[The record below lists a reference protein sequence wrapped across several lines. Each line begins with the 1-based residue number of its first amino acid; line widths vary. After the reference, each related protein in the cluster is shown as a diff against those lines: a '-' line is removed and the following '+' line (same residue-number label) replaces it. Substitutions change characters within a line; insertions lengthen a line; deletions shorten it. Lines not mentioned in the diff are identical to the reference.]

1 MGIKSSE
8 ALLSDFQKN
17 TGLSAILSEQLQTL
31 NKVVCQNSSDPSE
44 WVNQALIT
52 ANWRNPEFQDFE
64 VNINTRAH
72 FLEKNC
78 LLDHIQIINTK
89 FQRRQECADR
99 QEFQHYYRSQ
109 SHHEHNQA
117 HKQSLDL
124 PEAH

>member
-1 MGIKSSE
+1 MG
-8 ALLSDFQKN
+8 L
-17 TGLSAILSEQLQTL
+17 TAILWEQLQTL

-52 ANWRNPEFQDFE
+52 VNRRNPKFQDFE
-64 VNINTRAH
+64 VNTNTRAR

-117 HKQSLDL
+117 HTQSLDL